1 MLRFAAL
8 LASCALPVHATCAAD
23 AMLVL
28 DGSAS
33 MAEIGFDVAGP
44 TRISEAREAIGRVMP
59 EVERVRRIGLLT
71 YGPGGAGACDGI
83 EMRLPPIPRAADALI
98 AEAEALRPAGL
109 TPLADA
115 VEAAAEA
122 LLFRTRP
129 AIVVLVTDGNETCGG
144 TPCALADRLMAEAS
158 DLTVHVIGFRAA
170 PDLFAWNNPEQVRVT
185 GDTAARCLA
194 DRTGGLFVG
203 TETVAELEVA
213 LMETLGCA
221 LIGQERRATISG
233 RGSQPG

>member
-1 MLRFAAL
+1 MLRLAAL
-8 LASCALPVHATCAAD
+8 IASCALPVHATCAAD

-44 TRISEAREAIGRVMP
+44 TRIAEAREAIAGVMP

-83 EMRLPPIPRAADALI
+83 ALRLAPTPRAADALI
-98 AEAEALRPAGL
+98 AEADALRPSGL

-115 VEAAAEA
+115 VGAAAEA

-144 TPCALADRLMAEAS
+144 TPCALADRLAAEAQN
-158 DLTVHVIGFRAA
+158 LTVHVIGFRAA
-170 PDLFAWNNPEQVRVT
+170 PDLFAWNNPEQVSVT

-203 TETVAELEVA
+203 TETVAELEAA
-213 LMETLGCA
+213 LLETLGCP
-221 LIGQERRATISG
+221 LIGQDRRAITKRIGG
-233 RGSQPG
+233 RFG